1 MRHIAIGLACLAC
14 LQLEIQSGSF
24 LVITDAVDVKQVQ
37 WYSHTVI
44 NFVFVTGRRSLSLLL
59 TITEITRPVR
69 MYYGSGTAD
78 GVASEQQSIYC
89 MQEHM
94 QRPPRG
100 RCV

>member
-1 MRHIAIGLACLAC
+1 
-14 LQLEIQSGSF
+14 
-24 LVITDAVDVKQVQ
+24 
-37 WYSHTVI
+37 VI

-100 RCV
+100 RCVWTHQLEAVLHKMPSWPPSWKCAVISEI